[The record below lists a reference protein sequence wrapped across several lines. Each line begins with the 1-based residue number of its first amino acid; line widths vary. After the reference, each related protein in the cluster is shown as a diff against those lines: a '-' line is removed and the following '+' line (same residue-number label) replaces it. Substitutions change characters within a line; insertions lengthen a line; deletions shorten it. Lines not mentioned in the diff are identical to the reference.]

1 MIVQTKRSLKASSV
15 GILRANKAILSF
27 ASKVDLAAE
36 LEISGDTVQNFFT
49 GKPIGRENFHKICKK
64 LKLPLQEIAE
74 LPEETKLQLQWATH
88 NDCNVDT
95 LITQLRNKGQ
105 ASIYQKCG
113 VMRLLGMSH
122 PIGLNDIYTNVNILE
137 KISGRRRLEV
147 AELLKIYVSDDFERP
162 GLGRISEDRVLGLEA
177 VKQHSKL
184 MVLGK
189 PGAGKTT
196 FLKHIA
202 MQCSLGEFQSNRV
215 PLFITLKDFAETEQ
229 QPSLLKYISGEFATY
244 GVTDSAVTEQLLNHG
259 KALVL
264 LDGLDEVRKTDEER
278 VLQEIRNFAAKF
290 HDNNFVITCRI
301 AARDYILEEFTEVEV
316 ADFDDE
322 QIATFATKWFVDKD
336 PIKGKK
342 IIKKLKE
349 NHPIREL
356 ATSPLLL
363 TLVCLMFEELAEF
376 PSNRTELYKEGL
388 DILLKKWDGKRNI
401 EREQAYK
408 KLSLQQ
414 KEDLLS
420 QIARITFERGEYFF
434 SQKEVEQ
441 QIADYICNL
450 TINTNIELQ
459 LDSEAVLKSLEAQH
473 GLLVERAR
481 EIYSFSHLT
490 FQEYFTAKEIVTTS
504 SPQALEMALKQ
515 LVTRITEKRWR
526 EVFLLT
532 TSMLPKADYL
542 LQLIKRQID
551 DLIVHDKHLQNF
563 LTWLTQKSR
572 AVTVPYKVVA
582 VRAFYLDLSLGLD
595 LKLNPALSL
604 ALKLDPAL
612 GLALKFDLE
621 LDLELDFALSLARTL
636 DCTLARA
643 LDCTL
648 ARALD
653 RELQREAKLSPLGES
668 LQHLKEQLPDPDE
681 DEESF
686 KKWWKAKGGA
696 WVEQLRAVQIKYR
709 NIGYNWHFSVQQTQ
723 ALQQYHDANK
733 LLVDCLQ
740 SACYTTRA
748 VREEILETL
757 LLPNT
762 SELYG

>member
-1 MIVQTKRSLKASSV
+1 
-15 GILRANKAILSF
+15 
-27 ASKVDLAAE
+27 
-36 LEISGDTVQNFFT
+36 
-49 GKPIGRENFHKICKK
+49 
-64 LKLPLQEIAE
+64 
-74 LPEETKLQLQWATH
+74 
-88 NDCNVDT
+88 
-95 LITQLRNKGQ
+95 
-105 ASIYQKCG
+105 
-113 VMRLLGMSH
+113 MRLLGMSH

-137 KISGRRRLEV
+137 NISGRRRLEI
-147 AELLKIYVSDDFERP
+147 AELLKIYVSDEFERP

-177 VKQHSKL
+177 VKQYSKL

-202 MQCSLGEFQSNRV
+202 IQCSLGEFQANRV
-215 PLFITLKDFAETEQ
+215 PIFITLKDFAETEQ
-229 QPSLLKYISGEFATY
+229 QPSLLKYISEEFANY
-244 GVTDSAVTEQLLNHG
+244 GVTDSVVTEQLLNRG
-259 KALVL
+259 RGLVL
-264 LDGLDEVRKTDEER
+264 LDGLDEVRKTDEKR

-290 HDNNFVITCRI
+290 HDNHFVITCRI
-301 AARDYILEEFTEVEV
+301 AAQNYIVEEFTEVEV

-336 PIKGKK
+336 PVKGKQ
-342 IIKKLKE
+342 IIKKLKQ

-376 PSNRTELYKEGL
+376 PSNRKELYKEGL

-401 EREQAYK
+401 ERDGAYK
-408 KLSLQQ
+408 KLTLQQ

-420 QIARITFERGEYFF
+420 QIAQSTFEQGEYFF
-434 SQKEVEQ
+434 NKKKVEQ
-441 QIADYICNL
+441 QITNYMSNL
-450 TINTNIELQ
+450 TTNTNIELQ

-473 GLLVERAR
+473 GILVERAR

-515 LVTRITEKRWR
+515 LASRITEKRWR

-551 DLIVHDKHLQNF
+551 DLIHDKHLQNF
-563 LTWLTQKSR
+563 LTWLSQKSR
-572 AVTVPYKVVA
+572 AITVPYKVVA
-582 VRAFYLDLSLGLD
+582 VRAFYLDLSLGFD

-636 DCTLARA
+636 DFSLARA

-648 ARALD
+648 ARAID
-653 RELQREAKLSPLGES
+653 RELQREAQLSPLGES
-668 LQHLKEQLPDPDE
+668 LQHLKEQLPGSDE
-681 DEESF
+681 DEKSF
-686 KKWWKAKGGA
+686 KKWWKAKGEA
-696 WVEQLRAVQIKYR
+696 WIGELRAVQIKYR
-709 NIGYNWHFSVQQTQ
+709 NIGYNWQFSDQQRQ
-723 ALQQYHDANK
+723 ELQQYHDANK

-762 SELYG
+762 EEGIF